1 MKQKRSV
8 LSHQQGGRI
17 FSFLCWLFQ
26 GRDQD
31 TATFN
36 QSWKEGTRD
45 TFVKH
50 CRVSRRKGKKKNRRR
65 INNSS
70 AQLKG
75 RRSRLQ
81 IPSLIFLMAPFVL
94 ASEVFKSR
102 SVWKQRLMNTNP
114 AWYQMIQWQSC
125 RNNNNNDVRRHR
137 IKCLLH
143 IFLMRNEWRQE
154 QGSIRN
160 LNI

>member
-1 MKQKRSV
+1 MKQKRSA
-8 LSHQQGGRI
+8 LLGQQGCRI

-31 TATFN
+31 TVTFN
-36 QSWKEGTRD
+36 HSWKERTRD
-45 TFVKH
+45 MFVKH
-50 CRVSRRKGKKKNRRR
+50 CRVSRRKGKKKKRR

-81 IPSLIFLMAPFVL
+81 IPSLIFLMAPLVL

-102 SVWKQRLMNTNP
+102 SLWKQRLMNSNP

-125 RNNNNNDVRRHR
+125 RNNNNNNVCRHR
-137 IKCLLH
+137 MKCLLH
-143 IFLMRNEWRQE
+143 IYLMRNEWRQK